1 MTPYPPLIPSQDS
14 RASVPNAP
22 RALITH
28 ARSCTQSSRHAQPGA
43 PGGRG
48 RMARGPL
55 PRRNRPRPEQVFST
69 RGPADSCVLPAV
81 PVPCRYI
88 LRNVSLLLTSRRGQ
102 GGAQGL
108 DRAHSPLRLPPS
120 TGHSENLPRPAA
132 CESGPHNAGPATR
145 SSFFGGGSGGSILVS
160 ESIYLPTAL

>member
-1 MTPYPPLIPSQDS
+1 MCFVCVCAYPPLIPSQDS

-88 LRNVSLLLTSRRGQ
+88 LRNVSLLLLHQDEGKEAPRGWTARTPRGDSRLPRDTAKIFLAARRASRGHTTRSRRRDPPFL
-102 GGAQGL
+102 A
-108 DRAHSPLRLPPS
+108 ATAAARLLCL
-120 TGHSENLPRPAA
+120 T
-132 CESGPHNAGPATR
+132 
-145 SSFFGGGSGGSILVS
+145 V
-160 ESIYLPTAL
+160 